1 MITATKEAAVDV
13 QGLCVE
19 DRGGRAILRDVTF
32 SISHGDRLAVV
43 GESGAGKTTLALS
56 LLGHFR
62 HGLRHAAGSVSVA
75 SRDVLGS
82 TPSQI
87 RRYRRTVT
95 SYLGQDPAAALT
107 PSLRVEHQIGE
118 LMRGAHDT
126 EAVRERLA
134 SVGLPTDRDFAG
146 RYPHEVS
153 GGQLQRVA
161 IARAL
166 AGDPAV
172 LVLDEPTAS
181 MDIMTRCLITH
192 EIERQVDR
200 LGITLI
206 LVSHDLKVVART
218 ANRVL
223 VLHDGRI
230 VDQGAVPA
238 VLTDPRHPYTAE
250 LVAAHEGGTRREAGR
265 GPQHDGRSGTTPA
278 LAVRGLTA
286 GYGSRKRH
294 HRVVNGVDIDVDPG
308 ECVALVG
315 MSGAGKTTIVRC
327 LLGLHEPESGSMAV
341 NGIGLAPRARDR
353 PVALRRSIQFVPQDP
368 DGSLNPRRR
377 VGDTLRHALRS
388 ARGLDRR
395 GAESAALDL
404 IHRVRLPHMLLRK
417 FPRQLSGGERQ
428 RIAIARALA
437 AEPSVLVCDEVTSS
451 LDVSVEAAVLDLID
465 ELRRDGDMAVLL
477 ITHDLRVVRRVADR
491 VLVLHSGEVCEQGAV
506 ARVFRAPA
514 RRFTRSMLEADLPVS
529 EILRRRVG
537 QDMEPMDGAS
547 ADTRHTAT

>member
-1 MITATKEAAVDV
+1 MITATEEAAVEV
-13 QGLCVE
+13 RGLCVE
-19 DRGGRAILRDVTF
+19 DRAGRAILRDVTF

-56 LLGHFR
+56 LLGHLR
-62 HGLRHAAGSVSVA
+62 PGLRHAAGSVSVA

-82 TPSQI
+82 SPSQI
-87 RRYRRTVT
+87 RRYRRTVI

-107 PSLRVEHQIGE
+107 PSLRVGRQIGE
-118 LMRGAHDT
+118 LMRGAHDA

-134 SVGLPTDRDFAG
+134 LVGLPTDRDFAG

-181 MDIMTRCLITH
+181 LDMMTRRLITH
-192 EIERQVDR
+192 EIERQADR

-206 LVSHDLKVVART
+206 LVSHDLKAVART
-218 ANRVL
+218 ANRIL
-223 VLHDGRI
+223 VLRDGRI
-230 VDQGAVPA
+230 VDRGEVPS
-238 VLTDPRHPYTAE
+238 VLADPRHPYTSE
-250 LVAAHEGGTRREAGR
+250 LVAAHDGGTRRVYGGEPLDD
-265 GPQHDGRSGTTPA
+265 GPTRTTPA
-278 LAVRGLTA
+278 LTVRRLAA
-286 GYGSRKRH
+286 GFRNRKVH
-294 HRVVNGVDIDVDPG
+294 HRVVDGVDLDIDPG

-315 MSGAGKTTIVRC
+315 GSGAGKTTIARC
-327 LLGLHEPESGSMAV
+327 LLGLHEPESGSIAID
-341 NGIGLAPRARDR
+341 GIGLAPRARDR

-368 DGSLNPRRR
+368 EGSLNPRRR
-377 VGDTLRHALRS
+377 VGDTLAHALRS
-388 ARGLDRR
+388 ARGLDRGR
-395 GAESAALDL
+395 AESAALDL
-404 IHRVRLPHMLLRK
+404 VRRVRLSPALLPK

-437 AEPSVLVCDEVTSS
+437 TEPSVLVCDEVTSS

-491 VLVLHSGEVCEQGAV
+491 VLVLHDGGVHEEGAV
-506 ARVFRAPA
+506 SRVFQAPE
-514 RRFTRSMLEADLPVS
+514 RRFTRLMLEADRPVS
-529 EILRRRVG
+529 EILRRRAG
-537 QDMEPMDGAS
+537 RNPGTLGPAQAE
-547 ADTRHTAT
+547 TRQAVD

>member
-1 MITATKEAAVDV
+1 MITAKEEAAVDV
-13 QGLCVE
+13 RGLCVD

-62 HGLRHAAGSVSVA
+62 PGLRHAAGSVSVA

-87 RRYRRTVT
+87 RRYRRTII

-107 PSLRVEHQIGE
+107 PSLRVKHQIGE
-118 LMRGAHDT
+118 LMRGGPDA

-134 SVGLPTDRDFAG
+134 LVGLPTDRDFAH

-166 AGDPAV
+166 AGDPDV

-181 MDIMTRCLITH
+181 LDMITRRLITH
-192 EIERQVDR
+192 EIERQADR

-206 LVSHDLKVVART
+206 LVSHDLKAVART
-218 ANRVL
+218 ANRIL
-223 VLHDGRI
+223 VLRDGRI
-230 VDQGAVPA
+230 VDQGEVPS
-238 VLTDPRHPYTAE
+238 VLADPRHPYTSE
-250 LVAAHEGGTRREAGR
+250 LVAAHDGGTRRVYAGEPKDD
-265 GPQHDGRSGTTPA
+265 GPTRTTPA
-278 LAVRGLTA
+278 LAVRGLAA
-286 GYGSRKRH
+286 GFRNRKVR
-294 HRVVNGVDIDVDPG
+294 HRVVDGIDLDIDPG

-315 MSGAGKTTIVRC
+315 GSGAGKTTIARC
-327 LLGLHEPESGSMAV
+327 LLGLHEPDSGSIAI
-341 NGIGLAPRARDR
+341 NGVGLAPRARDR

-368 DGSLNPRRR
+368 EGSLNPRRR
-377 VGDTLRHALRS
+377 VGDTLGHALRS
-388 ARGLDRR
+388 ARGLDRSR
-395 GAESAALDL
+395 AESAALDL
-404 IHRVRLPHMLLRK
+404 VRRVRLSPALLPK

-491 VLVLHSGEVCEQGAV
+491 VLVLHDGGVHEEGAV
-506 ARVFRAPA
+506 ARVFQAPE
-514 RRFTRSMLEADLPVS
+514 RRFTRLMLEADRPVS
-529 EILRRRVG
+529 EILRRRAGRNPGTLGPAQV
-537 QDMEPMDGAS
+537 E
-547 ADTRHTAT
+547 TRQPAK